1 MGVELFVMTQLMTL
15 ITGICDEKDID
26 TSKKQSQ
33 TIIELLSSDDGN
45 HSYEDTSLL
54 NHCSPSSAVK
64 QASSVDTS
72 LLKGNN
78 PSFFKKN

>member
-1 MGVELFVMTQLMTL
+1 MTVN
-15 ITGICDEKDID
+15 TGISDERDID
-26 TSKKQSQ
+26 TSKNKSQ
-33 TIIELLSSDDGN
+33 TVIELLSSDDEN

-78 PSFFKKN
+78 PSFF